1 VAQRIGELLRNKKM
15 NGHASLNRLYRLVW
29 SQVTQSWHA
38 VSELTKSSGKGGS
51 RSRQLVLSTLASVV
65 LAGGS
70 FKLYAQQA
78 PPVAT
83 QLPTGGVVAQGAA
96 SVAQTATAQAAR
108 MTINQSSQRAVI
120 NWNSFNVGQNA
131 SVVFNQPNA
140 QAVTLNRIADQNPSQ
155 IYGQM
160 QANGQVFLTNPNGVY
175 FSPTSQV
182 DVGALVATTHS
193 ISDANFMAGSN
204 VFSRNGA
211 TGKVVNDGQLNAAL
225 GGYIALLAP
234 EVQNAGVVIAR
245 AGSVALASGEVVT
258 LNFDGNHSLAG
269 ISTTPSTM
277 ASLIENR
284 QAVQAPDGQIIISAV
299 ALDKLQAGVIR
310 NSGRLSANSL
320 SNKGGQIVLEADD
333 ITLSATSAISSTGPT
348 GGGTVLVG
356 GDWQGGG
363 NVRQATKVT
372 MDAGATIDASA
383 TDAGDGGKVVLWSD
397 VRNAASQTQVHGR
410 IDANAG
416 PRSGN
421 GGEIETSG
429 HALHVN
435 GIGIS
440 TQAPAGATG
449 TWLLDPTDFTIAP
462 TGGDI
467 TGAALSS
474 AIDSSRVVIQSDSSL
489 NGNIPG
495 THIGTANSG
504 GQGDI
509 VINDNIS
516 WTTKTSSIIL
526 KASGVIYGTGNIA
539 FNATSTSYFQTP
551 LEGVISF
558 NQAGDSVTR
567 GLSYSGVISGGITLN
582 QTFGSTVYSSKMP
595 VTIFVNNLASGSSG
609 IFAMSGVSTID
620 APTLMLSKGSL
631 SFQGAGGFSS
641 SAVKVMML
649 NDANLDISG
658 KTGNLNIAELSSSPT
673 ATAPTIFLGANSL
686 EINAIPSL
694 LSYASWSTPNL
705 SYNTFNG
712 VISGTGG
719 VSLSGSSQLM
729 PGQVAGLTFKG
740 VNTYRGP
747 TTIHA
752 DTILRLEGAGSV
764 AASSKITNDGFLDI
778 GGVTTGASITSLSG
792 SGHVY
797 LSSPATNAVDTS
809 SYPNTLIPVAAGSAK
824 RLTITNA
831 SDTFSGVISGTGAL
845 TVAGGTQVL
854 TGTNTYTGDTTIDN
868 GATLQIGNGGSAGAL
883 SATTNIVDNGTLT
896 FNLTGSPTVANAISG
911 SGAIHNDGTA
921 SIALTGSVTN
931 TGSNVQNPGVI
942 CAGPCPFDITT
953 LTTLAQIQAITNSEI
968 IGLTTG
974 NIQSLTATQIGYF
987 TTSQITQ
994 FSGAQLAAMSTTQVT
1009 AMTTSQVAALSSTQL
1024 GAVTAAQMA
1033 ALTTAQVAAMT
1044 TSQVAA
1050 LSSTQLGA
1058 VTAAQMAALT
1068 TAQVAAM
1075 TTSQV
1080 AALSSTQ
1087 LGAMTTSQLAAFT
1100 TAQVAALT
1108 SSQLAALSSAQQG
1121 ALPSSNSS
1129 SSSVS
1134 SSTTPAQIQSLSNAQ
1149 VAQLTP
1155 NQLGGL
1161 SSAQLM
1167 AFTPSQLSD
1176 MTPSQQAAM
1185 QAVNPVLSVLFS
1197 QANAN
1202 NPATVGGALSASAST
1217 TGPSTS
1223 SSGAQGSQATTAPNA
1238 VVPTLAGSAPSP
1250 STIMG
1255 LSGSQI
1261 GNMSVASVQAISPT
1275 ALSVFSGAQVAAM
1288 SANQLSALS
1297 PAQVQSL
1304 SVQQMESLSTSQ
1316 AQAVMSSNANALSP
1330 VQRSTLVALANGSVA
1345 TGATATGGVMSAS
1358 PSARAGEA
1366 PTLTATQVQSLQPA
1380 DIRQLT
1386 QAQISRMTPSQVQT
1400 LSVKQMA
1407 ALSPEQL
1414 STMSRQQAV
1423 ALMRNRPNGLN
1434 STPSSF
1440 TPGQRAAVNELLSA
1454 TVSTSN
1460 AVTLNASNGIL
1471 PVTVMGTTTTGVG
1484 VRFDGQGSSAIKLQM
1499 ADVPANKTVS
1509 PGNLNAR
1516 YTTIETRNANN
1527 EVVTFKGAII
1537 GGRLVLAPNG
1547 ASARQ
1552 MAKTELPNVLSSA
1565 IDTLAGGKPI
1575 ALDSLKGVVLNM
1587 R

>member
-1 VAQRIGELLRNKKM
+1 M

-96 SVAQTATAQAAR
+96 SIAQTATAQAAR
-108 MTINQSSQRAVI
+108 MTINQSSQRGVI
-120 NWNSFNVGQNA
+120 NWNSFNIGQNA
-131 SVVFNQPNA
+131 SMVFNQPNA

-155 IYGQM
+155 IYGQL

-467 TGAALSS
+467 TGAALSA

-504 GQGDI
+504 GLGDI

-558 NQAGDSVTR
+558 NQAGDSVAR

-631 SFQGAGGFSS
+631 SFQGSGGFSS

-740 VNTYRGP
+740 VNTYTGP

-854 TGTNTYTGDTTIDN
+854 TGTNLYTGDTTIDN

-1024 GAVTAAQMA
+1024 GAVTA
-1033 ALTTAQVAAMT
+1033 V
-1044 TSQVAA
+1044 
-1050 LSSTQLGA
+1050 
-1058 VTAAQMAALT
+1058 QMAALT

-1087 LGAMTTSQLAAFT
+1087 LGAMTISQLAAFT
-1100 TAQVAALT
+1100 AAQVAALT
-1108 SSQLAALSSAQQG
+1108 SSQFTALSSAQQG
-1121 ALPSSNSS
+1121 ALPSSSS
-1129 SSSVS
+1129 PSPSPSPSPSVS

-1217 TGPSTS
+1217 TVSSAS
-1223 SSGAQGSQATTAPNA
+1223 SSGVQGSPATTAPNA

-1304 SVQQMESLSTSQ
+1304 SVQQMESLSPSQ

-1330 VQRSTLVALANGSVA
+1330 VQRSTLVALANGSFA

>member
-1 VAQRIGELLRNKKM
+1 M

-1058 VTAAQMAALT
+1058 
-1068 TAQVAAM
+1068 
-1075 TTSQV
+1075 
-1080 AALSSTQ
+1080 
-1087 LGAMTTSQLAAFT
+1087 MTTSQLAAFT

>member
-1 VAQRIGELLRNKKM
+1 M

-333 ITLSATSAISSTGPT
+333 ITLSATSAISATGPT

-467 TGAALSS
+467 TGAALSA

-1058 VTAAQMAALT
+1058 
-1068 TAQVAAM
+1068 
-1075 TTSQV
+1075 
-1080 AALSSTQ
+1080 
-1087 LGAMTTSQLAAFT
+1087 MTTSQLAAFT

>member
-1 VAQRIGELLRNKKM
+1 M

>member
-1 VAQRIGELLRNKKM
+1 M

-333 ITLSATSAISSTGPT
+333 ITLSATSAISATGPT

-372 MDAGATIDASA
+372 MEAGATIDASA

-416 PRSGN
+416 PHSGN

-1058 VTAAQMAALT
+1058 
-1068 TAQVAAM
+1068 
-1075 TTSQV
+1075 
-1080 AALSSTQ
+1080 
-1087 LGAMTTSQLAAFT
+1087 MTTSQLAAFT